1 MTKAQIEGGANE
13 VVGAVQDAAG
23 KLFDKDT
30 WQAEGKLR
38 EVAGKAQRVYGDT
51 RDQLTE
57 AVETQP
63 FTALILAAAVGYAL
77 AVLTRR

>member
-1 MTKAQIEGGANE
+1 MTKAQIEGGVNE
-13 VVGAVQDAAG
+13 VVGAVQNAAG
-23 KLFDKDT
+23 KLLDQDSWK
-30 WQAEGKLR
+30 AEGKLR
-38 EVAGKAQRVYGDT
+38 EVAGKAQQVYGDT
-51 RDQLTE
+51 RDQLTT

>member
-1 MTKAQIEGGANE
+1 MTKAQIEGGVNE

-23 KLFDKDT
+23 KLLNKDT
-30 WQAEGKLR
+30 WKAEGTVR

-57 AVETQP
+57 AVEAQP

>member
-1 MTKAQIEGGANE
+1 MTKAQIEGGVNE

-23 KLFDKDT
+23 KLLDKDT
-30 WQAEGKLR
+30 WKVEGAVR
-38 EVAGKAQRVYGDT
+38 EAAGKAQRVYGDT

>member
-1 MTKAQIEGGANE
+1 MTKAQIEGGVNE
-13 VVGAVQDAAG
+13 VVGAVQNAAG
-23 KLFDKDT
+23 KLLDQDT
-30 WQAEGKLR
+30 WKAEGKIR